1 MTSQFLFFISS
12 PSPFDLV
19 IHSDDNLFAVIKEKT
34 INENINDGS
43 QKHEQVKSSAADER
57 TTHSMSPKAFDTDER
72 NSLELKVK
80 KVLES
85 QL

>member
-12 PSPFDLV
+12 PSPLDLV

-57 TTHSMSPKAFDTDER
+57 TTHSMSPKAFDA
-72 NSLELKVK
+72 
-80 KVLES
+80 ES
-85 QL
+85 SRESMRLHQT